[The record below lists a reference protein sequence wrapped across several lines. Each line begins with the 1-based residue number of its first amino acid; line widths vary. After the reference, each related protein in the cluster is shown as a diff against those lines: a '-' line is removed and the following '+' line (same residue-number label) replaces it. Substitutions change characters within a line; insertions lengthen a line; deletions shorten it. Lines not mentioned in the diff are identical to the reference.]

1 MISKGLNQNQKKL
14 INDNFTTNIMLLFN
28 NIYLFYLIFIPMNRI
43 DLLLISFASI
53 ELLLLSKRMIFFW
66 VNEP

>member
-14 INDNFTTNIMLLFN
+14 INNNFTTNIMLLFN

>member
-1 MISKGLNQNQKKL
+1 LNQNQKII
-14 INDNFTTNIMLLFN
+14 INNNFTTNIMLLFN